1 MATLDL
7 PGWGYGI
14 RYKYGMFKQALDSK
28 GRQQELPDI
37 WLTDGNPWEVRRD
50 GVVSKV
56 GFYGSVDSKSGKWNP
71 GEVVLAQ
78 AYDTPIPGFGTKT
91 MGNLRLWEALPSQGG
106 ELDLAA
112 FNEGRFVDAAAAA
125 RKASE
130 ISAVLYPND
139 ATEEGKELR
148 LKQQYFFV
156 SASLQDVLSRHAAGA
171 FRFLFR
177 ERERGGR
184 REKGRRER
192 RDLATS
198 LDLETFFLARKLP
211 LFSSLSHS
219 HLFPTTQSNWKT
231 AGKSWDSL
239 PEAAIFQMNDTHPT
253 CAVSELMRLLID
265 EQGLSWDKAWSITTR
280 CLAFTNHTVMPE
292 ALEKWPVS
300 VFAKLLPR
308 NYEIVARVDADWRA
322 SIRPKVEA
330 DVKAFLKANPPP
342 PPAPAAPKKKEEKKT
357 SSAAASSSSSSSD
370 SDAESGPA
378 VDPVWAAT
386 EDALDRYGILCEN
399 PWAPGVKLI
408 NMAHLAIVGSSAVN
422 GVAAIHSQILKDDL
436 FKDFYA
442 LQPEKFQNKTNGV
455 TPRRW
460 LAFCNPGEAALITEA
475 LGSDEWIKDASRLSG
490 LKPFADDAAFRK
502 RWAAVKLENKARL
515 ATKVKEL
522 TGVDM
527 PLSSMFDVQIKRI
540 HEYKRQLMNVLSV
553 IARYQ
558 EIKAT
563 PAAER
568 KVRHRIFWVQFFG
581 GVEVR
586 EKTEEEKQTH
596 TFLSLSSPPNNN

>member
-1 MATLDL
+1 
-7 PGWGYGI
+7 
-14 RYKYGMFKQALDSK
+14 
-28 GRQQELPDI
+28 
-37 WLTDGNPWEVRRD
+37 
-50 GVVSKV
+50 
-56 GFYGSVDSKSGKWNP
+56 
-71 GEVVLAQ
+71 
-78 AYDTPIPGFGTKT
+78 
-91 MGNLRLWEALPSQGG
+91 
-106 ELDLAA
+106 
-112 FNEGRFVDAAAAA
+112 
-125 RKASE
+125 
-130 ISAVLYPND
+130 
-139 ATEEGKELR
+139 
-148 LKQQYFFV
+148 
-156 SASLQDVLSRHAAGA
+156 
-171 FRFLFR
+171 
-177 ERERGGR
+177 
-184 REKGRRER
+184 
-192 RDLATS
+192 
-198 LDLETFFLARKLP
+198 
-211 LFSSLSHS
+211 
-219 HLFPTTQSNWKT
+219 
-231 AGKSWDSL
+231 
-239 PEAAIFQMNDTHPT
+239 MNDTHPT

-265 EQGLSWDKAWSITTR
+265 ERGLSWDQAWSITTR

-292 ALEKWPVS
+292 ALEKWPVA
-300 VFAKLLPR
+300 VFKKLLPR

-322 SIRPKVEA
+322 SIRPQVEA
-330 DVKAFLKANPPP
+330 DVKAYLAANPPP
-342 PPAPAAPKKKEEKKT
+342 PPPPKKEKKKEGEKKT
-357 SSAAASSSSSSSD
+357 ATAASASASATSSSASSSSSSSESSED
-370 SDAESGPA
+370 EESGPA

-475 LGSDEWIKDASRLSG
+475 LGSDEWIKDASKLAG

-515 ATKVKEL
+515 AAKVKEL

-527 PLSSMFDVQIKRI
+527 PLTSMFDVQIKRI

-568 KVRHRIFWVQFFG
+568 KVWLL
-581 GVEVR
+581 
-586 EKTEEEKQTH
+586 
-596 TFLSLSSPPNNN
+596 FLSFSRRGREVGKEKKKTHSFSSSFPFHLSISPSYSPLPHLPTPLFQFQCNRPSPSRAQSSSAGRPPRPTSPPRRSSASSPPSAPSSTTTRRSATCSRWCSSPTTTCLSPRC

>member
-1 MATLDL
+1 M
-7 PGWGYGI
+7 Y
-14 RYKYGMFKQALDSK
+14 
-28 GRQQELPDI
+28 
-37 WLTDGNPWEVRRD
+37 NPNI
-50 GVVSKV
+50 K
-56 GFYGSVDSKSGKWNP
+56 
-71 GEVVLAQ
+71 
-78 AYDTPIPGFGTKT
+78 TK
-91 MGNLRLWEALPSQGG
+91 
-106 ELDLAA
+106 
-112 FNEGRFVDAAAAA
+112 
-125 RKASE
+125 
-130 ISAVLYPND
+130 
-139 ATEEGKELR
+139 
-148 LKQQYFFV
+148 
-156 SASLQDVLSRHAAGA
+156 
-171 FRFLFR
+171 
-177 ERERGGR
+177 
-184 REKGRRER
+184 
-192 RDLATS
+192 
-198 LDLETFFLARKLP
+198 
-211 LFSSLSHS
+211 
-219 HLFPTTQSNWKT
+219 KT

-265 EQGLSWDKAWSITTR
+265 EQGLSWDEAWGITTR

-292 ALEKWPVS
+292 ALEKWPVA
-300 VFAKLLPR
+300 VFKKLLPR

-322 SIRPKVEA
+322 SIRPQVEA
-330 DVKAFLKANPPP
+330 DVRAFLKANPPP
-342 PPAPAAPKKKEEKKT
+342 PPPAPKKKEEKAK
-357 SSAAASSSSSSSD
+357 AAAAPPSSSSSSSSSD
-370 SDAESGPA
+370 SDDAESGPA

-442 LQPEKFQNKTNGV
+442 LQPDKFQNKTNGV

-475 LGSDEWIKDASRLSG
+475 LGSDAWIKDASKLSG
-490 LKPFADDAAFRK
+490 LRPFADDAAFRK

-527 PLSSMFDVQIKRI
+527 PLTSMFDVQIKRI

-568 KVRHRIFWVQFFG
+568 KVRGGEFFFIFQ
-581 GVEVR
+581 GVER
-586 EKTEEEKQTH
+586 SGGGGGE
-596 TFLSLSSPPNNN
+596 

>member
-1 MATLDL
+1 
-7 PGWGYGI
+7 
-14 RYKYGMFKQALDSK
+14 
-28 GRQQELPDI
+28 
-37 WLTDGNPWEVRRD
+37 
-50 GVVSKV
+50 
-56 GFYGSVDSKSGKWNP
+56 
-71 GEVVLAQ
+71 
-78 AYDTPIPGFGTKT
+78 
-91 MGNLRLWEALPSQGG
+91 
-106 ELDLAA
+106 
-112 FNEGRFVDAAAAA
+112 
-125 RKASE
+125 
-130 ISAVLYPND
+130 
-139 ATEEGKELR
+139 
-148 LKQQYFFV
+148 
-156 SASLQDVLSRHAAGA
+156 
-171 FRFLFR
+171 
-177 ERERGGR
+177 
-184 REKGRRER
+184 
-192 RDLATS
+192 
-198 LDLETFFLARKLP
+198 
-211 LFSSLSHS
+211 
-219 HLFPTTQSNWKT
+219 
-231 AGKSWDSL
+231 
-239 PEAAIFQMNDTHPT
+239 MNDTHPT

-265 EQGLSWDKAWSITTR
+265 ERGLSWDQAWSITTR

-292 ALEKWPVS
+292 ALEKWPVA
-300 VFAKLLPR
+300 VFKKLLPR

-322 SIRPKVEA
+322 SIRPQVEA
-330 DVKAFLKANPPP
+330 DVKAYLAANPPP
-342 PPAPAAPKKKEEKKT
+342 PPPPKKEKKKEGEKKT
-357 SSAAASSSSSSSD
+357 ATAASASASATSSSASSSSSSSESSED
-370 SDAESGPA
+370 EESGPA

-475 LGSDEWIKDASRLSG
+475 LGSDEWIKDASKLAG

-515 ATKVKEL
+515 AAKVKEL

-527 PLSSMFDVQIKRI
+527 PLTSMFDVQIKRI

-568 KVRHRIFWVQFFG
+568 KVWLLSFLLSPPPPTHPPLPIPLQQATFVPRSVIFG
-581 GVEVR
+581 GKAASAYVAAKKIVRLITAVGAVVNNDPEVGDLLKVVFVPDYNVSLAEVLIPGAELSQHISTAGTEASGTSNMKFAMNGSLIIGTMDGANVEIAEV
-586 EKTEEEKQTH
+586 K
-596 TFLSLSSPPNNN
+596 

>member
-1 MATLDL
+1 
-7 PGWGYGI
+7 
-14 RYKYGMFKQALDSK
+14 
-28 GRQQELPDI
+28 
-37 WLTDGNPWEVRRD
+37 
-50 GVVSKV
+50 
-56 GFYGSVDSKSGKWNP
+56 
-71 GEVVLAQ
+71 
-78 AYDTPIPGFGTKT
+78 
-91 MGNLRLWEALPSQGG
+91 
-106 ELDLAA
+106 
-112 FNEGRFVDAAAAA
+112 
-125 RKASE
+125 
-130 ISAVLYPND
+130 
-139 ATEEGKELR
+139 
-148 LKQQYFFV
+148 
-156 SASLQDVLSRHAAGA
+156 
-171 FRFLFR
+171 
-177 ERERGGR
+177 
-184 REKGRRER
+184 
-192 RDLATS
+192 
-198 LDLETFFLARKLP
+198 
-211 LFSSLSHS
+211 
-219 HLFPTTQSNWKT
+219 
-231 AGKSWDSL
+231 
-239 PEAAIFQMNDTHPT
+239 MNDTHPT

-265 EQGLSWDKAWSITTR
+265 ERGLSWDQAWSITTR

-292 ALEKWPVS
+292 ALEKWPVA
-300 VFAKLLPR
+300 VFKKLLPR

-322 SIRPKVEA
+322 SIRPQVEA
-330 DVKAFLKANPPP
+330 DVKAYLAANPPP
-342 PPAPAAPKKKEEKKT
+342 PPPPKKEKKKEGEKKT
-357 SSAAASSSSSSSD
+357 ATAASASASATSSSASSSSSSSESSED
-370 SDAESGPA
+370 EESGPA

-475 LGSDEWIKDASRLSG
+475 LGSDEWIKDASKLAG

-515 ATKVKEL
+515 AAKVKEL

-527 PLSSMFDVQIKRI
+527 PLTSMFDVQIKRI

-568 KVRHRIFWVQFFG
+568 KVWLLFLSFSRRGREVGKEKKKNSLFFFLLSLPPFNLSFLLSPPPPTHPPLPIPMQQAKFVPRSVIFG
-581 GVEVR
+581 GKAASAYVAAKKIVRLITAVGAVVNNDPEVGDLLKVVFVPDYNVSLAEVLIPGAELSQHISTAGTEASGTSNMKFAMNGSLIIGTMDGANVEIAEV
-586 EKTEEEKQTH
+586 K
-596 TFLSLSSPPNNN
+596 